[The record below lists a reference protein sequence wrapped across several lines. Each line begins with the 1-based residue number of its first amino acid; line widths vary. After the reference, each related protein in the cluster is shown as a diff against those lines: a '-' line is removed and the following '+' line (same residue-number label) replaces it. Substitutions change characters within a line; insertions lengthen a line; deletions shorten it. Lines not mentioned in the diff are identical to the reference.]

1 MYWKRAHLRI
11 FQGSKNG
18 CFPVGRANFFTVVTR
33 ANTSLH
39 VKHITK
45 SVSKYEIVRI
55 TYMRFYKLNSN

>member
-33 ANTSLH
+33 ANTSLY

-45 SVSKYEIVRI
+45 VCRN
-55 TYMRFYKLNSN
+55 MKL